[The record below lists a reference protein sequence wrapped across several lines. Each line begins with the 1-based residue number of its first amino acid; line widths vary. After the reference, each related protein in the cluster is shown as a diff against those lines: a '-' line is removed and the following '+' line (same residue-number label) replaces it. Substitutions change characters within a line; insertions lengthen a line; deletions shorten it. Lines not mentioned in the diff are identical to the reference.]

1 MQISHTS
8 KKTIDACRFC
18 WMCRHICPV
27 GNATGQERNTSRAR
41 ALGLSMVERD
51 VEKLGNIIDNIYEC
65 SLCGA
70 CTKECMT
77 GWDPTQF
84 TTEVK
89 LEAALEGCLPEY
101 VVRMV
106 ENVEKTGNAYGKT
119 ELEES
124 LKQEMTSLPTTAPT
138 LLYLGSDARYQT
150 PELARR
156 AIQVLKKA
164 GVEFTVLTD
173 EPGSGYDLYFLVGG
187 AEETRQ
193 RMRQAAEKLN
203 AFETIIVYD
212 PNDAKMFLRPYRE
225 WGIGLTA
232 SIQTF
237 TSYVASLLKEGKQ
250 IPKKGEKTYTFQDP
264 AALARDLEE
273 TEPAREILAAFGNV
287 REMLLHGKHTNLAGH
302 LLMREYLPQVME
314 LVAKNRWRDAEGV
327 GATCVVTAS
336 PSEYV
341 CLKETQ
347 PEGMELYSLEEI
359 LL

>member
-1 MQISHTS
+1 MQISQTS

-18 WMCRHICPV
+18 WMCRHICPI

-41 ALGLSMVERD
+41 ALGLSMVER
-51 VEKLGNIIDNIYEC
+51 EMEALGKIIDNMYEC

-101 VVRMV
+101 VLRMV

-119 ELEES
+119 ALDEG
-124 LKQEMTSLPTTAPT
+124 LKQEIASLPENAST
-138 LLYLGSDARYQT
+138 LLYLGTDARYQA
-150 PELARR
+150 PEQARR
-156 AIQVLKKA
+156 AIQLLKKA
-164 GVEFTVLTD
+164 GVEFTVLAD

-193 RMRQAAEKLN
+193 RMKQTAEILN
-203 AFETIIVYD
+203 RFETVVVYD
-212 PNDAKMFLRPYRE
+212 PNDAKMFLRPYKE
-225 WGIGLTA
+225 WEIGLTA
-232 SIQTF
+232 TIQTF
-237 TSYVASLLKEGKQ
+237 TSYVAGLLETGKLTVS
-250 IPKKGEKTYTFQDP
+250 KSEKTYTFQDP

-273 TEPAREILAAFGNV
+273 TQSARKILAACGNLK
-287 REMLLHGKHTNLAGH
+287 EMLLHGKHTNLAGN
-302 LLMREYLPQVME
+302 LLMREYLSQVMD

-347 PEGMELYSLEEI
+347 PEGMELCSLEEI